1 MDLEDILNDGVDRM
15 GPDDTSD
22 GGVDGMDLENMW
34 DDGDDGMDPE
44 DIWDDGNDGDDGMDP
59 EDISNAGDDGMN
71 PEDISNDGVDDMN
84 PKDISN
90 YKVAHVD
97 SKNIPSN
104 NKSEVPFAVV
114 VPLQRNEL
122 AQATERIQSGGGRA
136 IAFKGLGA
144 NTMITDNNM
153 TAARPLF
160 PTRSRRSGSVQ
171 PNELDTFEPANTIFE
186 NVTSASHSPTPTR
199 EVKKNLNASREPT
212 RGMRNAQNESVVKSH
227 ENGVA
232 NLRRRRSASKVRI
245 LDRLPVQENSVA
257 LEQTQDGSLLV
268 GIANDL
274 RGLIEIGLK
283 VVSRLSS
290 SLCRLCKWILFA
302 YVTWLIITYM
312 CVSTRRFA
320 ITALASLCSN
330 SVVGPRISLCTDVLK
345 ASPQPLDASKMALS
359 QEELVFVMERA
370 GQSSHLARDMW
381 DGVFAVQDLQVRV
394 ELSILI
400 HRVALEGYLEK
411 LGQYTEETLR

>member
-1 MDLEDILNDGVDRM
+1 MNLEDFSKNEDTHMDLEDILNDGVDRM
-15 GPDDTSD
+15 GPEDISD
-22 GGVDGMDLENMW
+22 GEV
-34 DDGDDGMDPE
+34 DGMDPE
-44 DIWDDGNDGDDGMDP
+44 NKWDDGDDGMDP
-59 EDISNAGDDGMN
+59 EDISNAGDDGMD
-71 PEDISNDGVDDMN
+71 PEDISDDGVDDMD

-104 NKSEVPFAVV
+104 NKSKVAFAVV

-122 AQATERIQSGGGRA
+122 AQATERIQSSGSRA

-144 NTMITDNNM
+144 NTMIADNNM
-153 TAARPLF
+153 TDARPLF
-160 PTRSRRSGSVQ
+160 PTRSRRSESLQ
-171 PNELDTFEPANTIFE
+171 PNELDTFEPANTTYE
-186 NVTSASHSPTPTR
+186 NAALASHSPTPTW

-212 RGMRNAQNESVVKSH
+212 RGMRDAQNESVIKSH

-232 NLRRRRSASKVRI
+232 TLRRRRSASKVRI
-245 LDRLPVQENSVA
+245 SARLPVQENSVA

-283 VVSRLSS
+283 VVARLSS
-290 SLCRLCKWILFA
+290 SLYRLCKWILFA

-312 CVSTRRFA
+312 WVYTRRFA

-345 ASPQPLDASKMALS
+345 ASPEPLDASKMALS

-394 ELSILI
+394 ELSTLI